1 MKRQGKTN
9 KMELSKEK
17 REQMIEIIKSY
28 FYEERDENLGDL
40 GATLI
45 LDFILEKLAME
56 FYNKGI
62 YDAYQYMNDRLDDM
76 LGLQR

>member
-1 MKRQGKTN
+1 
-9 KMELSKEK
+9 
-17 REQMIEIIKSY
+17 MIEIIKSY